1 MRQPATVKAAGA
13 SNAERNAGRE
23 SGMNGTNGK
32 ESPMKWFLF
41 PIAVVATSL
50 LVVAALVAIF
60 ALPARI
66 AFASALGSGTPWNG
80 GPWSHGAGFELPA
93 QLQNLR
99 DVPPD
104 QRFSHF
110 AGAQINLK
118 DKDNKPI
125 TISITPGTV

>member
-1 MRQPATVKAAGA
+1 
-13 SNAERNAGRE
+13 
-23 SGMNGTNGK
+23 
-32 ESPMKWFLF
+32 MKWFLF

-125 TISITPGTV
+125 TISITPGTVTASSATSLTQQYSAVPTRPGFDGFR